1 MFSLPRTTPSPRTA
15 RSSRDRFRGQ
25 GVVEFA
31 LVLPVLLLLLLL
43 SIDFG
48 RVYLGWVN
56 LQNMTRIAA
65 NFAANNATDF
75 ATANPATLTQYQNQ
89 ILNDAQKNNCQ
100 LHNTAGVVGQAD
112 PPVFSGYDLGDTASV
127 SLTCTFRIVTPVIS
141 NILGNTISVS
151 ASSDFPVKSAIIA
164 GTNSG
169 GGGGGGVTVA
179 ASFSCTPKSGPVPL
193 PIQCNDESGGNP
205 SSWSWTINGPGGS
218 VQTSSSQDPT
228 FTLPDVGSYSVT
240 LVADN
245 NLNHP
250 STLVLGSYIT
260 VGAPSLVDFT
270 ADHNSGKAPLKVQFT
285 DQSSNN
291 PTTWAWDFQN
301 DGTVDS
307 TIKDPLFTYQQAGTY
322 DVKLTVTNA
331 AGTFFTLKK
340 PFIVVSV
347 ADCTVPSFTGVK
359 RNQAQGLWGPSGAGF
374 STIVQ
379 DAAGAP
385 NGNYTIG
392 FQSITPGTIAPC
404 SSVIQVSDK

>member
-1 MFSLPRTTPSPRTA
+1 MISILRTA
-15 RSSRDRFRGQ
+15 STRATSRHRRSRGQ
-25 GVVEFA
+25 GLVEFA
-31 LVLPVLLLLLLL
+31 LVLPVLLLLLLV

-100 LHNTAGVVGQAD
+100 LHNAAGVVGQPD

-141 NILGNTISVS
+141 NILGNTVSVS

-169 GGGGGGVTVA
+169 GGGGGGGTTVT
-179 ASFSCTPKSGPVPL
+179 ASFSCTPKSGAVPL

-205 SSWSWTINGPGGS
+205 NSWSWTINGPGGS

-245 NLNHP
+245 ALHQP
-250 STLVLGSYIT
+250 STLTLGNYIT
-260 VGAPSLVDFT
+260 VGAPSQVDFI
-270 ADHNSGKAPLKVQFT
+270 ADKNSGKAPLTVKFT
-285 DQSSNN
+285 DQSTNN

-307 TIKDPLFTYQQAGTY
+307 TIQNPTFKYTQDGTY
-322 DVKLTVTNA
+322 DVKLTVTNS

-359 RNQAQGLWGPSGAGF
+359 RNQAQGKWGPSGAGF
-374 STIVQ
+374 TTIVQ

-404 SSVIQVSDK
+404 TSVIQVSDK